1 MTLPGRS
8 AHLLGVSLLMFA
20 VAACVG
26 DEASEA
32 DTGRPDIFGA
42 DTEDTGGTTEDTA
55 ADSTAGDAETDS
67 EQPDTAADTD
77 PGDTAA
83 DTAVD
88 TTADTDPGDTAAD
101 TAVDT
106 APDTGGTPIC
116 GNGTL
121 EAGEACDDGNR
132 TAGDGCGF
140 NCTLECG
147 AGNDTDFDGV
157 CNASDVCPG
166 FDDNLDTN
174 ANGIP
179 DGCDPSTEVCDDG
192 VDNDLDGDTDCV
204 DTECAALAICATPD
218 TTETSCT
225 DGRDNDLDGY
235 LDCLDLDCNGD
246 AACGPVDGAGTC
258 AAPRVID
265 GPGIYDGSTI
275 GLADAVSPGCALDP
289 DSPDEVYTFVAPTA
303 GKWCFWVTD
312 GNFDTVID
320 VRRGCTNAGSEVTCD
335 DDGSPVGLLLSQ
347 AEPTLNTTTT
357 YYVFVTGS
365 HFDDFGDYRLFVRP
379 GVCPATLTETCSNG
393 LDDDADGLVDCDD
406 SSCFA
411 DASCVSLPEV
421 CNDARD
427 NDRDG
432 LTDCADT
439 VDCATDANCIVLPEV
454 CNDTRDND
462 RDGLTDCADTADCSL
477 DANCIV
483 LPEVCDD
490 GLDND
495 RDRATDCADTADCAA
510 SPLCAEICD
519 DGVDNNRNAR
529 VDCLDPLC
537 TASPLCAE
545 NCTDAT
551 DNNRDG
557 LVDCL
562 DPLCTTAPTCLP
574 PTDGTCASPNL
585 ITGAGTYTGDTTG
598 QADQGRT
605 GCSTGAGGPDDV
617 WSVTVPTTGNWCFI
631 VTEATFDTTVYLAN
645 TCLNTGS
652 LITCDANDGP
662 SNWSMAEAALTAGRT
677 VFLAVDGNTSS
688 AFGTYRLLVQ
698 SGACP
703 LVLPE
708 YCDNGVDDDANGS
721 TDCADVACTGSPLCG
736 PQPEVCDDTLDN
748 DLDGLVDCSDTD
760 CSTAVNCVPV
770 PEVCTDGLDNDLDA
784 LIDCDDAD
792 CAGDVACLPPAE
804 ICTDG
809 LDNDLDTLID
819 CSDSDCS
826 TAISCIPVPEVCTDG
841 RDNDLDTLIDCLDP
855 DCAAQAVCISSPEVC
870 NDGRDNDLD
879 GNIDCDDS
887 QCTASYCNPTGNG
900 SCSTPTDLGS
910 FGTFTGST
918 SFSNR
923 EGSCGGLG
931 GEEVIRWRA
940 PLTGNICVQLEGRAN
955 FDAVLYARTVCTG
968 TTDLACSDDYS
979 ETSYGAR
986 IDLAVTN
993 ASSYFLIAD
1002 TYAAG
1007 DRGTWNLTISR
1018 GTCAEVYGS
1027 EASCTDGLDNDT
1039 DTTIDCA
1046 DADCATDPAC
1056 P

>member
-8 AHLLGVSLLMFA
+8 AHLLGASLLLLT
-20 VAACVG
+20 VAACTGG
-26 DEASEA
+26 DTSEA
-32 DTGRPDIFGA
+32 DAGRPDIFGT
-42 DTEDTGGTTEDTA
+42 DTGDTGGTTEDTGGG
-55 ADSTAGDAETDS
+55 DTIGDTA
-67 EQPDTAADTD
+67 PDTAADTD
-77 PGDTAA
+77 TDPADTAA
-83 DTAVD
+83 DTDPDA
-88 TTADTDPGDTAAD
+88 TADTDPGDTAPD

-106 APDTGGTPIC
+106 AVDTSGPPIC
-116 GNGTL
+116 GNGTI

-132 TAGDGCGF
+132 LAGDGCSF

-147 AGNDTDFDGV
+147 PGNDTDFDGV
-157 CNASDVCPG
+157 CNGSDVCPG
-166 FDDNLDTN
+166 FDDNLDVN

-179 DGCDPSTEVCDDG
+179 DGCEGSPEICNDNI
-192 VDNDLDGDTDCV
+192 DNDLDGAIDCA
-204 DTECAALAICATPD
+204 DAECAVLPICTGGATSEICD
-218 TTETSCT
+218 
-225 DGRDNDLDGY
+225 DGIDNDLDRY
-235 LDCLDLDCNGD
+235 TDCIDLDCIGD
-246 AACGPVDGAGTC
+246 PACGPVDGAGSC
-258 AAPRVID
+258 AAPRVIT

-275 GLADAVSPGCALDP
+275 GLADAVSPGCAVDP
-289 DSPDEVYTFVAPTA
+289 DSPDEVYTFNAPTA

-320 VRRGCTNAGSEVTCD
+320 IRRGCTNAGAEVTCD

-347 AEPTLNTTTT
+347 AEPTLTAGTN

-379 GVCPATLTETCSNG
+379 GVCPATLTESCANG

-406 SSCFA
+406 TACVA
-411 DASCVSLPEV
+411 DANCVSLPEV
-421 CNDARD
+421 CNDSRD

-439 VDCATDANCIVLPEV
+439 ADCATDVNCIVLPEV
-454 CNDTRDND
+454 CNDSRDND

-477 DANCIV
+477 DANCII

-490 GLDND
+490 SLDND
-495 RDRATDCADTADCAA
+495 RDRATDCADSDCTS
-510 SPLCAEICD
+510 SPLCAEVCD
-519 DGVDNNRNAR
+519 DGVDNNRNSL
-529 VDCLDPLC
+529 VDCLDPRC

-545 NCTDAT
+545 NCTDGV
-551 DNNRDG
+551 DNNRNS

-562 DPLCTTAPTCLP
+562 DPLCSAAPTCLP
-574 PTDGTCASPNL
+574 PTDGTCTAPNL
-585 ITGAGTYTGDTTG
+585 ITGAGTYTGDTTA

-605 GCSTGAGGPDDV
+605 GCSTGTGGHDDV

-631 VTEATFDTTVYLAN
+631 VTQATFDTTVYLTN

-662 SNWSMAEAALTAGRT
+662 STWSMAEGSLTAGRT
-677 VFLAVDGNTSS
+677 VFLAVDGNTAT

-708 YCDNGVDDDANGS
+708 FCDNGVDDDANGA
-721 TDCADVACTGSPLCG
+721 TDCADTACAGSPACG
-736 PQPEVCDDTLDN
+736 PQPEICDDAFDN

-760 CSTAVNCVPV
+760 CSGAAVCIPV
-770 PEVCTDGLDNDLDA
+770 PELCADA
-784 LIDCDDAD
+784 R
-792 CAGDVACLPPAE
+792 
-804 ICTDG
+804 
-809 LDNDLDTLID
+809 DNDLDTLID
-819 CSDSDCS
+819 CFDPDCAGDAACLPPAEVCTDGIDNDRDGLIDCS
-826 TAISCIPVPEVCTDG
+826 DADCTDALNCIPFPEVCTDG
-841 RDNDLDTLIDCLDP
+841 RDNDLDGNIDCLDP
-855 DCAAQAVCISSPEVC
+855 DCAAQIVCIASPEVC

-879 GNIDCDDS
+879 GAIDCDDS
-887 QCTASYCNPTGNG
+887 QCTSSYCTPSGNG
-900 SCSTPTDLGS
+900 SCSTPTDIGS
-910 FGTFTGST
+910 FGTFTGTT

-931 GEEVIRWRA
+931 GEEAIRWRA
-940 PLTGNICVQLEGRAN
+940 PLTGNICVQLAGSAT
-955 FDAVLYARTVCTG
+955 FDAVLYARTVCTS

-979 ETSYGAR
+979 ETTYSAR

-993 ASSYFLIAD
+993 ASSYFLFAD
-1002 TYAAG
+1002 RYSGTAP
-1007 DRGTWNLTISR
+1007 GTWNLTISR

-1027 EASCTDGLDNDT
+1027 EASCSDGLDNET
-1039 DTTIDCA
+1039 DGFTDCADIDCA
-1046 DADCATDPAC
+1046 NDPAC